1 MDADERGWGGIGI
14 REGPN
19 PLPTEQGIAA
29 TPSFFC
35 VHLRLNPL
43 RASAVP
49 KLPFCK
55 TSGKSAPC
63 QLVFVVMNRTQH
75 CNELRPE
82 HAGQTV
88 TLVGWV
94 HSRRDL
100 GGVLFIDLRDREGRT
115 QTVFDPADLP
125 NEVFETATHLHSES
139 VIQLTGQVRLR
150 PTGTENAK
158 IPTGRIE
165 VLVKEMVV
173 LNNAAI
179 LPFPVDDPEV
189 ASKVNEE
196 LRLQYR
202 YLDLRRPEMMRNLRL
217 RSKVAIATRSFMD
230 DQGFL
235 EIETPTLFKS
245 TPEGAREFLVP
256 NRREAGTFYAL
267 PQSPQQFKQ
276 ILMVSGVERY
286 FQLARCYRDEDLRAD
301 RQPEFTQVDIEMSFI
316 DREDIYALIEGL
328 LKRVWKTALNM
339 DIATPFRRIS
349 FEEALNR
356 WGIDK
361 PDTRFGMELV
371 DMTEDFRSSTFKV
384 FSGAVANGGVVKA
397 LNAKGL
403 AGATQGQLETMTDY
417 AKSFG
422 AKGLAFIKVENGEWK
437 SPIVKFFSEAEK
449 AALTTKLNIEQG
461 DLILF
466 AADQWLNACE
476 ILGKIRLYC
485 ADVLKTQ
492 GKLVIDPTQF
502 NFLWVVEFP
511 LLGFDREMNRWYS
524 SHHPFTAP
532 VADDIPL
539 LKADPKK
546 VRGQHYDIVVNGVEL
561 GGGSIRIH
569 QPDVQKTIFEE
580 VLQISPEETQS
591 RFGYMLEA
599 FKYGAPPHGGIAL
612 GFDRL
617 CAILCGTTSIRDVI
631 AFPKTA
637 KGVCLMTE
645 SPSPVTARQLRDL
658 HIEVKA
664 APKKD
669 QPGAP
674 DQA

>member
-1 MDADERGWGGIGI
+1 M
-14 REGPN
+14 
-19 PLPTEQGIAA
+19 
-29 TPSFFC
+29 
-35 VHLRLNPL
+35 
-43 RASAVP
+43 
-49 KLPFCK
+49 K
-55 TSGKSAPC
+55 
-63 QLVFVVMNRTQH
+63 RTHH
-75 CNELRPE
+75 CNELRPA
-82 HAGQTV
+82 HIGQAV
-88 TLVGWV
+88 TLAGWI

-100 GGVLFIDLRDREGRT
+100 GGLLFIDIRDREGRT
-115 QTVFDPADLP
+115 QTVFDPSDLSK
-125 NEVFETATHLHSES
+125 ELVEAASKLHSES
-139 VIQLTGQVRLR
+139 VIQVSGTVRQR
-150 PTGTENAK
+150 PSGTENAK
-158 IPTGRIE
+158 IPSGQVE
-165 VLVKEMVV
+165 VVVKSFTV
-173 LNNAAI
+173 LNYADV
-179 LPFPVDDPEV
+179 LPFPVDDPEL

-202 YLDLRRPEMMRNLRL
+202 YLDLRRPEMTRNLRL
-217 RSKVAIATRSFMD
+217 RSKVATATRVFMD
-230 DQGFL
+230 EQGFL
-235 EIETPTLFKS
+235 EVETPTLFKS

-256 NRREAGTFYAL
+256 NRREPGTFYAL

-276 ILMVSGVERY
+276 ILMCAGVERY

-328 LKRVWKTALNM
+328 LKRVWKTALGV
-339 DIATPFRRIS
+339 DIPTPFKRIA
-349 FEEALNR
+349 FEEAINR

-371 DMTEDFRSSTFKV
+371 DFTEEFKASTFKV
-384 FSGAVANGGVVKA
+384 FSGAIANGGVVKA
-397 LNAKGL
+397 INANGL
-403 AGATQGQLETMTDY
+403 AGATQGQIETMTEY
-417 AKSFG
+417 AKGFG
-422 AKGLAFIKVENGEWK
+422 AKGLAFIKVEKGEWK

-449 AALTTKLNIEQG
+449 AALTQKLAIEEG

-485 ADVLKTQ
+485 ADVLKAQ
-492 GKLVIDPTQF
+492 GKLVIPADRF
-502 NFLWVVEFP
+502 DFLWVVEFP
-511 LLGFDREMNRWYS
+511 LLSFDKEMNRWYS

-532 VADDIPL
+532 VADDIPF
-539 LKADPKK
+539 LKTDPKK

-580 VLQISPEETQS
+580 ILAISPEETQL

-617 CAILCGTTSIRDVI
+617 IAILCGTSSIRDVI

-637 KGVCLMTE
+637 KGVDLMTD
-645 SPSPVTARQLRDL
+645 SPASVSPRQLRDL

-664 APKKD
+664 AKKD
-669 QPGAP
+669 
-674 DQA
+674 

>member
-1 MDADERGWGGIGI
+1 M
-14 REGPN
+14 
-19 PLPTEQGIAA
+19 
-29 TPSFFC
+29 
-35 VHLRLNPL
+35 
-43 RASAVP
+43 
-49 KLPFCK
+49 K
-55 TSGKSAPC
+55 
-63 QLVFVVMNRTQH
+63 RTHH

-82 HAGQTV
+82 HAGQSV
-88 TLVGWV
+88 TLAGWV

-115 QTVFDPADLP
+115 QTVLDPSDLP
-125 NEVFETATHLHSES
+125 KELFEQASKLHSES
-139 VIQLTGQVRLR
+139 VISINGKVRVR
-150 PTGTENAK
+150 PAGTENTK
-158 IPTGRIE
+158 IPTGQVE
-165 VLVKEMVV
+165 VLVKELTI
-173 LNNAAI
+173 LNHAEV
-179 LPFPVDDPEV
+179 LPFPVDDPEI
-189 ASKVNEE
+189 ANKVNEE
-196 LRLQYR
+196 LRLKYR
-202 YLDLRRPEMMRNLRL
+202 YLDLRRPEMTRNLRL

-230 DQGFL
+230 EQGFL

-256 NRREAGTFYAL
+256 NRREPGTFYAL

-276 ILMVSGVERY
+276 ILMVSGVEKY

-316 DREDIYALIEGL
+316 DREDIYNLIEGL
-328 LKRVWKTALNM
+328 LKRVWKTALNI
-339 DIATPFRRIS
+339 DVPTPFKRIS

-356 WGIDK
+356 YGIDK

-371 DMTEDFRSSTFKV
+371 DFTEDFRSSTFKV
-384 FSGAVANGGVVKA
+384 FSGAIASGGVVKA
-397 LNAKGL
+397 MNVKGL
-403 AGATQGQLETMTDY
+403 ADATQGQLETMTDY

-422 AKGLAFIKVENGEWK
+422 AKGLAYIKVEKGEWK
-437 SPIVKFFSEAEK
+437 SPIVKFFTDAEK
-449 AALTTKLNIEQG
+449 AALTEKLKIEEG

-485 ADVLKTQ
+485 ADVLKSK
-492 GKLVIDPTQF
+492 GLLKIDPTRF
-502 NFLWVVEFP
+502 DFLWVIEFP
-511 LLGFDREMNRWYS
+511 LLGFDRELNRWYS

-532 VADDIPL
+532 VAEDIPL
-539 LKADPKK
+539 LKTEPKK

-569 QPDVQKTIFEE
+569 QPDVQKTVFEE
-580 VLQISPEETQS
+580 ILQIPPEEVQS

-637 KGVCLMTE
+637 KGTDMMTD
-645 SPSPVTARQLRDL
+645 SPASVSPRQLRDL

-664 APKKD
+664 APKKE
-669 QPGAP
+669 
-674 DQA
+674 

>member
-1 MDADERGWGGIGI
+1 M
-14 REGPN
+14 
-19 PLPTEQGIAA
+19 
-29 TPSFFC
+29 
-35 VHLRLNPL
+35 
-43 RASAVP
+43 
-49 KLPFCK
+49 K
-55 TSGKSAPC
+55 
-63 QLVFVVMNRTQH
+63 RTHH
-75 CNELRPE
+75 CNELRPSD
-82 HAGQTV
+82 AGRTV
-88 TLVGWV
+88 TLTGWV

-115 QTVFDPADLP
+115 QTVFDPSDLDP
-125 NEVFETATHLHSES
+125 AVFEAAAHLHAES
-139 VIQLTGQVRLR
+139 VIEVSGVVRVR
-150 PTGTENAK
+150 PDGTRNAK
-158 IPTGRIE
+158 IASGDVE
-165 VLVKEMVV
+165 VLAKSLVI
-173 LNNAAI
+173 LNHARI
-179 LPFPVDDPEV
+179 LPFQVDDPEV
-189 ASKVNEE
+189 ANKVNEE
-196 LRLQYR
+196 LRLQFR

-217 RSKVAIATRSFMD
+217 RSKVAIATRSYMD
-230 DQGFL
+230 EQGFL
-235 EIETPTLFKS
+235 EVETPTLFKS

-256 NRREAGTFYAL
+256 NRRDPGTFYAL

-328 LKRVWKTALNM
+328 LKKVWKTALNVE
-339 DIATPFRRIS
+339 IPTPFKRIS
-349 FEEALNR
+349 FDEALNR

-371 DMTEDFRSSTFKV
+371 DFSEEFKGSKFGV
-384 FSGAVANGGVVKA
+384 FGNAVANGGVVKA
-397 LNAKGL
+397 INAKGL
-403 AGATQGQLETMTDY
+403 AGATQGQIETMTDY

-422 AKGLAFIKVENGEWK
+422 AKGLAFIKVEKSAAGVVEWK
-437 SPIVKFFSEAEK
+437 SPIVKFFNDAEK
-449 AALTTKLNIEQG
+449 AALTAKLGIEEG

-485 ADVLKTQ
+485 AEVLKGQ
-492 GKLVIDPTQF
+492 GKLTIDPTRF
-502 NFLWVVEFP
+502 DFMWVVEFP

-532 VADDIPL
+532 VAEDIPL
-539 LKADPKK
+539 LKTDPKK

-580 VLQISPEETQS
+580 LLQIPPDETRS
-591 RFGYMLEA
+591 RFGYMLDA
-599 FKYGAPPHGGIAL
+599 FQYGAPPHGGIAL

-645 SPSPVTARQLRDL
+645 SPSHVTPRQLRDL

-664 APKKD
+664 AVKP
-669 QPGAP
+669 PVAP
-674 DQA
+674 AAS